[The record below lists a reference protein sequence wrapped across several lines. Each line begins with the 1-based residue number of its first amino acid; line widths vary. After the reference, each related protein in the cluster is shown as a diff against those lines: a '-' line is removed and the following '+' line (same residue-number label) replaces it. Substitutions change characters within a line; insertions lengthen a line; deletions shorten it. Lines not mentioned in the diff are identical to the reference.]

1 MFDRLE
7 SFIGKEKMK
16 LIASQ
21 KILVFGVGGVGGY
34 VVESLVR
41 SGISK
46 ITIVDCDKIEK
57 SNLNRQI
64 IALNSTLGK
73 YKVDV
78 MRERVIDINPNIE
91 IEALKMK
98 VTIDNLDSFVFDDF
112 DYIVDAIDDVAVKVE
127 VAKKA
132 LEKNVKLVMSTGTAK
147 KLDPSKLCMTT
158 LNKTLYD
165 PLARVLRR
173 KLREYDTSKLVVL
186 ASTEEPIKAG
196 NTDLGSSV
204 FVPSSGGLMISSHII
219 RDIIKDI

>member
-7 SFIGKEKMK
+7 SLIGKEKMK

-112 DYIVDAIDDVAVKVE
+112 DYIVDAIDDVAVKVKI
-127 VAKKA
+127 AKKA

-158 LNKTLYD
+158 LNKTSYD

-173 KLREYDTSKLVVL
+173 ELREYDTSKLVVL

-196 NTDLGSSV
+196 NADLGSSV

>member
-7 SFIGKEKMK
+7 SLIGKEKMK

-112 DYIVDAIDDVAVKVE
+112 DYIVDAIDDVAVKVKI
-127 VAKKA
+127 AKKA

-158 LNKTLYD
+158 LNKTSYD

-173 KLREYDTSKLVVL
+173 ELREYDTSKLVVL
-186 ASTEEPIKAG
+186 ASTEEPLNVG